1 MWSFPLLP
9 PLPPLPQPS
18 IGFFQHEWVIV
29 TLIGGLGGMAATLF
43 SQQTSSARKGQPQPH
58 NSNRPKEW
66 SAHAGQFFRWLG
78 NLLLNISGGA
88 MASFILWA
96 TYTSSF
102 TFDSAKISPSEAAAA
117 LTVRLGGVSTVR
129 RLIHE
134 TAQAKE
140 WESAAQV
147 SMDAAADLED
157 AQAPNPDTLPSRAS
171 TSPIDVGQP
180 NPHTVNREGVD
191 ANGHTEDDHS

>member
-1 MWSFPLLP
+1 MLSFPLLP
-9 PLPPLPQPS
+9 PLPPPS

-43 SQQTSSARKGQPQPH
+43 SQQASSTRKEQPRPYNSNGAKERSAR
-58 NSNRPKEW
+58 
-66 SAHAGQFFRWLG
+66 AGRFFRWLG

-102 TFDSAKISPSEAAAA
+102 TFDSTKISPSEVAAA
-117 LTVRLGGVSTVR
+117 LTVGLGGVSTVR

-147 SMDAAADLED
+147 SMDAAANLED
-157 AQAPNPDTLPSRAS
+157 AQASDPDTLPSSAS

-180 NPHTVNREGVD
+180 NLHTASREGVD
-191 ANGHTEDDHS
+191 ADGHAKDDHS